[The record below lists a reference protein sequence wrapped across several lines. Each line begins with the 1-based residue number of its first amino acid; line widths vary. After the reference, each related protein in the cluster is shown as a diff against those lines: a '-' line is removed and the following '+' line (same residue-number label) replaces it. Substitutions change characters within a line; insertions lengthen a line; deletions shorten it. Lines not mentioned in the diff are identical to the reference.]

1 MGRPSDEYPN
11 SKKLIGEVR
20 EEGEGGGNKSR
31 RREESG
37 EREELGEGGRKG
49 SGEEW
54 ERRKGERG
62 NSSSEL
68 AVFRDCGCRGR
79 RELQDMRRDGA
90 RCDGG
95 CGTPGRRRGELDQRG
110 VCIFR
115 EGGSG
120 RTEAVTRWNNDGGE
134 EKSECTRIQNASE
147 NGKTQVKMAK
157 HSENGKTRR
166 KWHNASENGKTRV
179 KKAKRE

>member
-1 MGRPSDEYPN
+1 MFVVAPVLGSGKAVRRIPELEETHRRGKRGR
-11 SKKLIGEVR
+11 R
-20 EEGEGGGNKSR
+20 GGGIRSDGEKNQGRGKN
-31 RREESG
+31 RE
-37 EREELGEGGRKG
+37 RGGRRG

-90 RCDGG
+90 HCDGG

-147 NGKTQVKMAK
+147 NGETLVKMAK
-157 HSENGKTRR
+157 HGENGKTR
-166 KWHNASENGKTRV
+166 
-179 KKAKRE
+179 

>member
-1 MGRPSDEYPN
+1 MLGSGKAVRRIPELEETHRRGKRGR
-11 SKKLIGEVR
+11 R
-20 EEGEGGGNKSR
+20 GGGIRSD
-31 RREESG
+31 G
-37 EREELGEGGRKG
+37 EKNQGRGKNWERGGRRG

-147 NGKTQVKMAK
+147 NGETRVKMAI
-157 HSENGKTRR
+157 HGENGKTR
-166 KWHNASENGKTRV
+166 
-179 KKAKRE
+179 